1 VRTDRVDA
9 DGNVTVRY
17 RSRLLHIGVGRA
29 HKGRRIHLYVD
40 DLDVRIVSF
49 EGELLRHLEIDPS
62 RSYQGRNREVE

>member
-1 VRTDRVDA
+1 MSPCAIALGSCTSGWA
-9 DGNVTVRY
+9 
-17 RSRLLHIGVGRA
+17 RA